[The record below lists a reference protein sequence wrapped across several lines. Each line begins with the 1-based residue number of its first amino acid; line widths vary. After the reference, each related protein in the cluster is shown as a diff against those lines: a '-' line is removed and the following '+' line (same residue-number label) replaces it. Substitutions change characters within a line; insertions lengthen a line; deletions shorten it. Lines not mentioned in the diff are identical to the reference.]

1 MALSLFT
8 PLLLLLSL
16 LIRIKIG
23 PSVNFQQTRPGINF
37 KPFTFYKFRSML
49 DLRDGDGKLLSNE
62 ERLTNFG
69 KKLRHTSLDE
79 LPSIINVL
87 KGDMSFVGPRP
98 LRMRYKDYFNK
109 EQNLRHTVKP
119 GLTGYAQIN
128 GRSNI
133 SWDQKIDFD
142 IFYIKN
148 QSLYL
153 DIKIMIQTI
162 FKVIL
167 LKDTKPQDAN
177 FEIPFD
183 EYVIMKN
190 REK

>member
-1 MALSLFT
+1 
-8 PLLLLLSL
+8 
-16 LIRIKIG
+16 
-23 PSVNFQQTRPGINF
+23 
-37 KPFTFYKFRSML
+37 ML